1 MIAHAKSAAGTPRPG
16 KNFLRPCADAE
27 RLGQLK
33 YMMEHLD
40 VSDAPMTK
48 EHSYQEDPVRV
59 RLTAQEEPS
68 PLTWSC
74 RS

>member
-48 EHSYQEDPVRV
+48 EHSYQEDPCVCALLPRRSRV
-59 RLTAQEEPS
+59 P
-68 PLTWSC
+68 
-74 RS
+74 